1 MEPVANETP
10 VTETGEQVEAPSSG
24 AQGGRKAA
32 RQRYVLFGGL
42 ALLVVV
48 LAAAAYVGAT
58 WLGRGRQTA
67 TGGSGPQMMLSR
79 SGGGKGG
86 VQSTKLDIIP
96 APEVPQSGA
105 DQKGIFTRR
114 QDNSIF
120 IGTGQIKMMFTK
132 PEASNATPSSSA
144 SYDGP
149 VIEVVVTHDTQVW
162 RDETDFMKAGS
173 DGKVQQ
179 VVKPGT
185 VEDIA
190 SNAIVNVWGQRSGDR
205 IVADTLVYQNH

>member
-10 VTETGEQVEAPSSG
+10 AVETGKQVEAPSSA
-24 AQGGRKAA
+24 AQGERKAA
-32 RQRYVLFGGL
+32 KQRYMLFGGL
-42 ALLVVV
+42 ALVVV
-48 LAAAAYVGAT
+48 MLAAAAYVGAT
-58 WLGRGRQTA
+58 WLGRGQRTA
-67 TGGSGPQMMLSR
+67 GGGGGPQMMLSR
-79 SGGGKGG
+79 SGGGKGA
-86 VQSTKLDIIP
+86 VQSTKLDVIP

-120 IGTGQIKMMFTK
+120 IGTGQIKMMFSK
-132 PEASNATPSSSA
+132 PQASNATPSTSA

-162 RDETDFMKAGS
+162 QDETDFMKAGS

-185 VEDIA
+185 VEDIGKD
-190 SNAIVNVWGQRSGDR
+190 AIVNVWGQRSGDR
-205 IVADTLVYQNH
+205 VVADTLVYQNH